1 MTNHG
6 SKNEL
11 KLAIID
17 TETTGTDPQKHR
29 VIEEAIQLATL
40 NVSGIHCE
48 GGMRVFRQRVELCDE
63 FDYNNSNF
71 ELEALK
77 INGYHERHPDWA
89 NAPMAYDQESA
100 HTTSWYNAAY
110 QWRDIIAMTAGRT
123 MCAQGGSFDRDFV
136 ESELAVIR
144 NSNPQEFHDLVA
156 AWDKRWVDTRTL
168 CAYEFVHANK
178 PLGSFSLHEIYEATG
193 GPELPSHRAEADVRR
208 CLWLM
213 QRQSKRLFT
222 P

>member
-1 MTNHG
+1 MTITHG
-6 SKNEL
+6 KNEL
-11 KLAIID
+11 KLAIVD
-17 TETTGTDPQKHR
+17 TETTGLDPLKHR
-29 VIEEAIQLATL
+29 VIEVAIQLATL
-40 NVSGIHCE
+40 NASGLHCE
-48 GGMRVFRQRVELCDE
+48 GDVRVFRQRVELRDE
-63 FDYNNSNF
+63 LDSHSNY
-71 ELEALK
+71 ELEAIK
-77 INGYHERHPDWA
+77 INGYRDNHPDWA
-89 NAPMAYDQESA
+89 GAPSAYDSEIE
-100 HTTSWYNAAY
+100 HTTYWYRAAY
-110 QWRDIIAMTAGRT
+110 QWHNVVTMTAGRT
-123 MCAQGGSFDRDFV
+123 MCAQGGSFDRDFI
-136 ESELAVIR
+136 ESELAAIR
-144 NSNPQEFHDLVA
+144 NSNPQEFRDLVA

>member
-1 MTNHG
+1 MTSHG
-6 SKNEL
+6 NKNEL
-11 KLAIID
+11 RLAVID
-17 TETTGTDPQKHR
+17 TETTGVDPQKHR
-29 VIEEAIQLATL
+29 VVEVAIQLATL
-40 NVSGIHCE
+40 NASGLHCE
-48 GGMRVFRQRVELCDE
+48 GDVRVFRQLVELYCNGPD
-63 FDYNNSNF
+63 DSNY

-77 INGYHERHPDWA
+77 INGYHEKHPDWA
-89 NAPMAYDQESA
+89 NTPRAYDQENA
-100 HTTSWYNAAY
+100 RTTTWYNAAY
-110 QWRDIIAMTAGRT
+110 QWRDIVAMTAGRT

-144 NSNPQEFHDLVA
+144 NSNPQEFRDLVA

-168 CAYEFVHANK
+168 CAYEFVHTDK
-178 PLGSFSLHEIYEATG
+178 PLKSFSLHEIYAATG

-213 QRQSKRLFT
+213 HRQSKRLFT